1 MLEAEDPL
9 LLQAGSAMKTSTM
22 KVTPANV
29 AGLGAGVLLLLVML
43 YLFARHWA
51 EFVQYCINAQ
61 IYMHRYLVLYLLQQR
76 NHQYSGGVM
85 LALCSFIYGFLHS
98 VGPGHGK
105 FVITTYLATHR
116 RQLNASR
123 LITLLGSLMQG
134 VVAILFV
141 LVLAIALNL
150 SMGDLSLSRY
160 WLEKGSALFIAA
172 FGLVVILRA
181 VGLPQRKQLAFKA
194 LRPLTTTTQHSPEDD
209 CGCGHRHLPDATAL
223 TGGWRNALWLIVSIG
238 IRPCSGAILILV
250 FANAVGMFTWGVI
263 SALSMALGT
272 ALSIMILATLVHHAR
287 EKFIAANDHL
297 TGKRLAQVS
306 RLAVILGGILLILF
320 ALVLFNSVIPV
331 SANGDFIA
339 AGC

>member
-1 MLEAEDPL
+1 
-9 LLQAGSAMKTSTM
+9 MKTSSI
-22 KVTPANV
+22 KVTPANF
-29 AGLGAGVLLLLVML
+29 AGLGAGALLLLAIL
-43 YLFARHWA
+43 YLFIRHWA

-85 LALCSFIYGFLHS
+85 LALGSFIYGFLHS

-141 LVLAIALNL
+141 LILAVALNL

-172 FGLVVILRA
+172 FGLVVIGRAIGLRRRR
-181 VGLPQRKQLAFKA
+181 LPKITT
-194 LRPLTTTTQHSPEDD
+194 LRPIAKTAQHSPGDD
-209 CGCGHRHLPDATAL
+209 CACGHRHLPNAADL
-223 TGGWRNALWLIVSIG
+223 TGGWRNALWLILSIG

-263 SALSMALGT
+263 SAISMALGT

-287 EKFIAANDHL
+287 EKLIAANDHL
-297 TGKRLAQVS
+297 TGKHLAQAS
-306 RLAVILGGILLILF
+306 RMAVIVGGVLLVLF
-320 ALVLFNSVIPV
+320 ALVLFSSVIPV

>member
-1 MLEAEDPL
+1 
-9 LLQAGSAMKTSTM
+9 MKTTSM
-22 KVTPANV
+22 KITPAKF
-29 AGLGAGVLLLLVML
+29 AGLGAGTLVLLAVIS
-43 YLFARHWA
+43 LFARHWA

-61 IYMHRYLVLYLLQQR
+61 IYLHRYLVLYLLQQR

-85 LALCSFIYGFLHS
+85 LALGSFIYGFLHS

-123 LITLLGSLMQG
+123 LITLFGSLLQG

-141 LVLAIALNL
+141 LVLAVSLNL

-181 VGLPQRKQLAFKA
+181 IGLQRRKPLIINRLKQATTAEPQGH
-194 LRPLTTTTQHSPEDD
+194 TDD
-209 CGCGHRHLPDATAL
+209 CACGHRHLPGAAEM
-223 TGGWRNALWLIVSIG
+223 TGDWRNALWLVLSIG

-263 SALSMALGT
+263 SAMSMALGT
-272 ALSIMILATLVHHAR
+272 ALSIMILATLVHYAR
-287 EKFIAANDHL
+287 EKFIAANGNL
-297 TGKRLAQVS
+297 TGKRLAQAS
-306 RLAVILGGILLILF
+306 QLAMIVGGVLLVLF
-320 ALVLFNSVIPV
+320 ALLLFSSVIPI

>member
-1 MLEAEDPL
+1 
-9 LLQAGSAMKTSTM
+9 MKTSTM

-181 VGLPQRKQLAFKA
+181 VGLPQRKRLAFKA

>member
-9 LLQAGSAMKTSTM
+9 LLQAGCAMKTSTM

-181 VGLPQRKQLAFKA
+181 VGLPQRKRLAFKA

-209 CGCGHRHLPDATAL
+209 CGCSHRHLPDATAL

>member
-1 MLEAEDPL
+1 MPP
-9 LLQAGSAMKTSTM
+9 LLQADSAMKTSSM
-22 KVTPANV
+22 KVTPANF
-29 AGLGAGVLLLLVML
+29 AGLGAAALLLLALL
-43 YLFARHWA
+43 YLFIRHWA

-76 NHQYSGGVM
+76 NHQYSGGIM
-85 LALCSFIYGFLHS
+85 LALGSFIYGFLHS
-98 VGPGHGK
+98 IGPGHGK

-123 LITLLGSLMQG
+123 LITLIGSLMQG

-141 LVLAIALNL
+141 LILAVALNL

-181 VGLPQRKQLAFKA
+181 TGWRWRKQPTFKA
-194 LRPLTTTTQHSPEDD
+194 LRPLTATAQHGHEDD
-209 CGCGHRHLPDATAL
+209 CDCGHRHLPDAADV

-263 SALSMALGT
+263 STMSMALGT

-287 EKFIAANDHL
+287 EKFIAANGQL
-297 TGKRLAQVS
+297 TGKRLAQAS
-306 RLAVILGGILLILF
+306 RLAVILGGVLLVLF
-320 ALVLFNSVIPV
+320 ALVLFSSVIPI

>member
-9 LLQAGSAMKTSTM
+9 LLQAGSTMKTSSM
-22 KVTPANV
+22 KVTPANF
-29 AGLGAGVLLLLVML
+29 AGLGAGALLLLVML
-43 YLFARHWA
+43 YLFTRHWA

-141 LVLAIALNL
+141 LILAVALNL

-181 VGLPQRKQLAFKA
+181 MGLRRRKLSTFKT
-194 LRPLTTTTQHSPEDD
+194 LKPLTATTQHNAEDD
-209 CGCGHRHLPDATAL
+209 CGCGHRHLPDATEL

-263 SALSMALGT
+263 STLSMALGT

>member
-1 MLEAEDPL
+1 
-9 LLQAGSAMKTSTM
+9 MKTSTM

-181 VGLPQRKQLAFKA
+181 VGLPQRKRLAFKA

-223 TGGWRNALWLIVSIG
+223 TGSWRNALWLIVSIG

>member
-181 VGLPQRKQLAFKA
+181 VGLPQRKRLAFKA